1 MSVAT
6 YPGLLDD
13 HDGGLT
19 PLGRTVMDAW
29 VFGLIPE
36 TQTCAGW
43 TAGQMQEL
51 VERVHEA
58 WMPHGHLPSRLP
70 AQLRA
75 SHARIYDAAL
85 QRARAAGWDPELGD
99 D

>member
-1 MSVAT
+1 MSDVT
-6 YPGLLDD
+6 YRGVLDD
-13 HDGGLT
+13 DDGGLT

-51 VERVHEA
+51 LDRVHAA
-58 WMPHGHLPSRLP
+58 WSPYGHLPSRLP
-70 AQLRA
+70 APLRE